1 MEDVTV
7 PPTSLCLVTEDLPG
21 TSAWRVAHVLARSGW
36 KVHVLYCGQA
46 GHARRPGE
54 ASITFSSLNDYQVP
68 PVLALPSINHPL
80 TLRSEHVRYALEG
93 LDRRHRFD
101 LVAFPDTGA
110 LGFRTVQARRTGLAF
125 AGLRMLITIHG
136 PGQRLREQNHQY
148 LHHSDDLELD
158 FAERYAF
165 EHADFQ
171 AGTSLDLLEYARRIG
186 WHVRDNARVTSNTI
200 AEPHQEGLLPAL
212 YQELARQPR
221 PASGPSPASATK
233 RPLVTVVVPYFN
245 LGAHLPETLSSLAAQ
260 TYPNLEVLVI
270 NDGSTDPDSV
280 RVFQE
285 QERRYPRFRFLSQE
299 NAGIGATRNRGLCEA
314 RGAYFLPVDADNVP
328 FLHMVETLVG
338 ALERNPGLAAMT
350 CFYLAF
356 RDSAALARG
365 QYLYAGRP
373 AGGPQVMASFR
384 NVYGDASALF
394 RTDAFRAVGGYE
406 TDRDTSWED
415 WEAFLKLVNAG
426 FAVGVVPEYLFAYR
440 HLEGGFS
447 RVTRRFQNH
456 QRVLRQVYRMG
467 ELPRA
472 EMITL
477 WTALVGLQRRFD
489 ELTQDNHDLRLR
501 AGALPH
507 RLVDLLGT
515 VLGKV
520 PLLSAGVCRLARS
533 GRRAWHFLR
542 GQRTKKRTEIIA
554 DGMNPSFPSPI

>member
-1 MEDVTV
+1 MEDATA

-21 TSAWRVAHVLARSGW
+21 TSAWRVAHALARSGW
-36 KVHVLYCGQA
+36 KVHVLYCGPA
-46 GHARRPGE
+46 SLTRRPGE
-54 ASITFSSLNDYQVP
+54 AGITASSLNDYQVP
-68 PVLALPSINHPL
+68 PALALPSINHPL
-80 TLRSEHVRYALEG
+80 TLRSECVRYALEAI
-93 LDRRHRFD
+93 DRRHHFD
-101 LVAFPDTGA
+101 LVEFPDTGA
-110 LGFRTVQARRTGLAF
+110 LGFRTIQARRAGLAF
-125 AGLRMLITIHG
+125 AGLRTLVTLHG

-148 LHHSDDLELD
+148 LTHSDDLELD

-171 AGTSLDLLEYARRIG
+171 AGTSLDLLEYARQIG
-186 WHVRDNARVTSNTI
+186 WQVRDDARVI
-200 AEPHQEGLLPAL
+200 FDPLAEPRKDSAILAL

-221 PASGPSPASATK
+221 TASGPSPASARS
-233 RPLVTVVVPYFN
+233 RPLVSVVVPYFN
-245 LGAHLPETLSSLAAQ
+245 LGAHLPETLVCLAAQ

-270 NDGSTDPDSV
+270 NDGSTDPGSV
-280 RVFQE
+280 QVFHE
-285 QERRYPRFRFLSQE
+285 QERQYPRFRFLSQE
-299 NAGIGATRNRGLCEA
+299 NAGIGATRNRGLHEA
-314 RGAYFLPVDADNVP
+314 RGEYFLPVDADNIAFP
-328 FLHMVETLVG
+328 HMVETLVS

-356 RDSAALARG
+356 RDSAALACR

-394 RTDAFRAVGGYE
+394 RTDAFRAMGGYE

-426 FAVGVVPEYLFAYR
+426 FSVAVVPEYLFAYR
-440 HLEGGFS
+440 HLESGFS

-467 ELPRA
+467 DLPRA
-472 EMITL
+472 ETIAL

-501 AGALPH
+501 AGTLPH
-507 RLVDLLGT
+507 RLVDLLGSA
-515 VLGKV
+515 LGKV
-520 PLLSAGVCRLARS
+520 PLLSDGVRRLARS
-533 GRRAWHFLR
+533 GRRAWRYLR
-542 GQRTKKRTEIIA
+542 GRQAKKRTEILA
-554 DGMNPSFPSPI
+554 DAMNPSFPSPI